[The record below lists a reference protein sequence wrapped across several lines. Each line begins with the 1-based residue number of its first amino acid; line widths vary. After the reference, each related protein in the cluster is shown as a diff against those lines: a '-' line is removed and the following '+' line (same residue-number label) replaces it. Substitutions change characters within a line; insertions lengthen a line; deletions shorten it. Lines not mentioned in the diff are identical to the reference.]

1 MVSSR
6 SQSWLSSFF
15 TIAAILTLSTPV
27 HSLYFYIQPRQQK
40 CFFEELPH
48 GTLIVGTYKAEV
60 FKQETNSYTSD
71 PGLTLTIT
79 VDETFDNDHRV
90 VFQRGGDNG
99 RFTFS
104 AADAGQH
111 KLCFTPDTGAASGW
125 LSGPSAVKLTIDMAI
140 GETSKIESEDKS
152 KMEDMAERVK
162 HLNSRLQ
169 DIRREQVFQR
179 EREAVFRDQSEAT
192 NARVVRWTLMQIA
205 LLSITCAWQL
215 SHLRSFF
222 IKQKLT

>member
-1 MVSSR
+1 MTSR
-6 SQSWLSSFF
+6 SQPWLSSFF
-15 TIAAILTLSTPV
+15 ATIAILTLLTPV
-27 HSLYFYIQPRQQK
+27 HSLYFYIQPKHQK

-48 GTLIVGTYKAEV
+48 GTLVVGHYKAEV
-60 FKQETNSYTSD
+60 LQPETNLYTTD
-71 PGLTLTIT
+71 PAVGITIT

-90 VFQRGGDNG
+90 VFQRGGNAG

-111 KLCFTPDTGAASGW
+111 KLCFTPDTGSGGW
-125 LSGPSAVKLTIDMAI
+125 LAGSPAVKLTVDMAI

-152 KMEDMAERVK
+152 KMEDMAQRVK
-162 HLNSRLQ
+162 NLNSRLQ

-179 EREAVFRDQSEAT
+179 EREALFRDQSEAT
-192 NARVVRWTLMQIA
+192 NARVVRWTLIQLA
-205 LLSITCAWQL
+205 LLSLTCAWQL